1 MKFIK
6 PLLFFT
12 CLSLFLPACS
22 SEKRQSEL
30 LEKKVRERVAAASA
44 MYEKMGK
51 ETTGDFINLS
61 ITAPI
66 KVSLNLKEKTAITT
80 TDIKMTLQK
89 AGSSEESEIVPARIA
104 WRRYDDGDWQI
115 EYVIPLQL
123 QEMLQIDQMVERYKE
138 MKR

>member
-1 MKFIK
+1 
-6 PLLFFT
+6 
-12 CLSLFLPACS
+12 
-22 SEKRQSEL
+22 
-30 LEKKVRERVAAASA
+30 

-51 ETTGDFINLS
+51 ETTGDLINLS

-66 KVSLNLKEKTAITT
+66 KVSLNLKEKTAITA

-104 WRRYDDGDWQI
+104 WRRFDGGDWQI